1 MHRGP
6 EDLLFVDILV
16 DVGWKSSQGNF
27 EAESHD
33 RTICNFF
40 EFWGWGTGLTETA
53 LLWQRVKGHLR
64 ELSCERQG
72 EKKKKHGETLVSYK
86 HFYFRCLNCTNGSVS
101 QDPVLSHSAAWVS
114 PYSLS
119 CKKDTWP
126 PRAESLSRTAIGHVA
141 SLRLSSG
148 IWKKFS
154 YLIWP
159 HLLLSVTLEIK
170 ILSHSYPR

>member
-1 MHRGP
+1 MEEFTGQLWGRITWQDYLQFFWILRLRNWTHRN
-6 EDLLFVDILV
+6 
-16 DVGWKSSQGNF
+16 ST
-27 EAESHD
+27 A
-33 RTICNFF
+33 
-40 EFWGWGTGLTETA
+40 LTEGKGA
-53 LLWQRVKGHLR
+53 FERIKLWKTRR
-64 ELSCERQG
+64 
-72 EKKKKHGETLVSYK
+72 KKKKHGETLVSYK